1 MPVAFDPQNLISWV
15 FEIYLS
21 FFFFLSCLKPMDRV
35 IAHKEVVPGKNAS
48 WSLQVTRGGSSKDE
62 PHTGEAELSGCWAA
76 GGGCQEA
83 RYKVGGRCVETAD
96 QWPYIPHGVTI
107 SL

>member
-1 MPVAFDPQNLISWV
+1 MPAQCGWGMPVAFDPQNLISWI

-21 FFFFLSCLKPMDRV
+21 FFLPCLKPMDKV

-48 WSLQVTRGGSSKDE
+48 WSLRVTWGESSKDE
-62 PHTGEAELSGCWAA
+62 PHTGEAELFGCWAA

-96 QWPYIPHGVTI
+96 
-107 SL
+107 